1 MPAIFTAFLVIVLLF
16 QVHPQTLDATRYSG
30 LQFSGNYHFTSTPP
44 LNRIPLPK
52 EKRSLFHITKSKK
65 IFPGDKYSIGFVFCL
80 WENTTG
86 GEVFSLKGEKYHIS
100 FVYRTAGTDRTAV
113 FELLLDGKKTG
124 ISFSMPV
131 DMVYDGHWFPF
142 LLEINEQNG
151 NILVKMD
158 GNSRQGSFKS
168 IKKSEGFDLRF
179 GREPGS
185 GNCLPMILK
194 DLKFS
199 SAGNLLHHWL
209 FTELTGNIA
218 YDSEGSLDAETE
230 NCEWLINKHFYWE
243 PAISAD
249 YRESNIY
256 PRAAP
261 SPEHIHIDKNGIR
274 IYNLRNKTRTKIGF
288 PNNDFKY
295 FTGSLLRENDS
306 LISYHTG
313 YPDKPGVLNFRTGR
327 FLMQVDKITP
337 DGHHY
342 GGQSFVDQTDTTV
355 YLYGGYGWYKF
366 KNILLKYDKYT
377 QKWDTC
383 LTKGEKPLPGTYFS
397 ILKNLNRNRYYIFG
411 GIGVESG
418 RQEDEQH
425 PLWDLF
431 ELDLRT
437 LTWKKIWKWNNPENL
452 ITTDPA
458 VWADRNQSAFY
469 SICRVYEKGLDR
481 IYYLSLSDSNMVA
494 MGDTLP
500 GQQKGVASFGLY
512 VDHETQLLFLWN
524 FSVPHNDST
533 PVFHKIRTPILTE
546 KERMELM
553 EASIP
558 FKIERRNR
566 ILKYSAIAFISIAI
580 PGVMLFFFVK
590 MRRKRA
596 DSEAI
601 KESDFSYDPVGNL
614 VSLFGGL
621 TIINDKGERVDAGF
635 TPKLAEL
642 FSIILYYSTF
652 NSEHGVLFS
661 RLEQI
666 LWVDIPAE
674 NIKNNRNVAFSKI
687 RSLIAGNCKIS
698 VITENDTARIVLPS
712 GMINEQR
719 MINNLLKRD
728 IKTWSDRDLNRF
740 LKIVSRGEYL
750 SNIHSDWATGVRTE
764 MVSAVIKKSVEILNS
779 FYDKAE
785 YETCIEMSNIIAIQ
799 DPLGEEILRFKL
811 RSLTLLGRE
820 TEAKKEFSS
829 FRRGFKRR
837 YKEDFGKNFNEFI
850 ESKND

>member
-209 FTELTGNIA
+209 FTELTGSLA
-218 YDSEGSLDAETE
+218 YDSEGGLDAETE

-261 SPEHIHIDKNGIR
+261 SPEYIHIDKNGIR
-274 IYNLRNKTRTKIGF
+274 IYNLRNKTRTKIVY
-288 PNNDFKY
+288 PMNDFK
-295 FTGSLLRENDS
+295 FFMVSPLRENDS
-306 LISYHTG
+306 LISAHSG

-327 FLMQVDKITP
+327 FLMQMDKITP

-366 KNILLKYDKYT
+366 KNILLKYNKYT

-383 LTKGEKPLPGTYFS
+383 LTTGEKPLPGTYFS
-397 ILKNLNRNRYYIFG
+397 TLKSLNRNRYYIFG

-418 RQEDEQH
+418 RQEDAQH

-452 ITTDPA
+452 ITTDLA

-469 SICRVYEKGLDR
+469 SICRVYEKGLNR
-481 IYYLSLSDSNMVA
+481 IYYLSLSDSNMIA

-500 GQQKGVASFGLY
+500 GQKEGLVPNELY
-512 VDHETQLLFLWN
+512 IDYETQIVYIRN
-524 FSVPHNDST
+524 FAASQNDSI
-533 PVFHKIRTPILTE
+533 PVFHKIRTPILTD
-546 KERMELM
+546 KELM
-553 EASIP
+553 ELKEASTP

-566 ILKYSAIAFISIAI
+566 ILKYSAIILVFI
-580 PGVMLFFFVK
+580 GVPAVFFFFLMK
-590 MRRKRA
+590 RRKKRRA
-596 DSEAI
+596 ESESNP
-601 KESDFSYDPVGNL
+601 ETGYDPAEKY

-621 TIINDKGERVDAGF
+621 TIVNDKGERVDEGF

-642 FSIILYYSTF
+642 FAIILYYSTP
-652 NSEHGVLFS
+652 NPEHGVLFS

-666 LWVDIPAE
+666 LWVDIPPE
-674 NIKNNRNVAFSKI
+674 NIKNNRNVAFSKL
-687 RSLIAGNCKIS
+687 RSLITANCNMTVVTESDSVKI
-698 VITENDTARIVLPS
+698 ILPP
-712 GMINEQR
+712 GMINEQKL
-719 MINNLLKRD
+719 INDLLGRDLNL
-728 IKTWSDRDLNRF
+728 WSDPDLNRF

-750 SNIHSDWATGVRTE
+750 AEIHSDWATGVRTE
-764 MVSAVIKKSVEILNS
+764 MVSAIIKKSVRILDT
-779 FYDKAE
+779 FYNNQE
-785 YETCIEMSNIIAIQ
+785 YETCVQISDIILIQ
-799 DPLGEEILRFKL
+799 DPLGEEVLKFKL

-820 TEAKKEFSS
+820 PEAKKEFNS

-837 YKEDFGKNFNEFI
+837 YKEEFSKNFGEFI